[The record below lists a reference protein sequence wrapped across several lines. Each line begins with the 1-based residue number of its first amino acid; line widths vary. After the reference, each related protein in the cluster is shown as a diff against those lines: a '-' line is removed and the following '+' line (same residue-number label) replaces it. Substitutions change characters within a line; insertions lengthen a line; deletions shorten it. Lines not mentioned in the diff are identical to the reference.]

1 MFYGM
6 LGLLYA
12 FRRFTQ
18 TWNWRWLV
26 VWAVGFGLMYGLVR
40 MRTYILGMAVM
51 AGFTLFRQASPKA
64 RFGLIALIPFALLAL
79 FQTPMMAS
87 IFSTDKAYAFDVR
100 YISTM
105 KAIAFL
111 GTDPMRWI
119 FGAGTLSPVDP
130 SAMMTYFNHF
140 FFLADITWVGMIFEF
155 GWWGRSS
162 SWRCRCADLDDAASA
177 RARGPLNGALQDY
190 LLYCVLV
197 SEMFPLTMAPGEVT
211 MIMAI
216 AVWRLE
222 KVWRAKPCGAA
233 RCEAGSRSVNALL
246 PKRRSDAPD
255 ARRFPPVTTTMA
267 SPLLARLKRQYGPQA
282 LTLGVRLIDL
292 PLRYGM
298 HVLIALEMSLDQM
311 GAFYVVFGTMLA
323 ISGLGRIGIDRA
335 LTREMARMVAQGD
348 VDGARLA
355 FFRGLWLTTALTI
368 VTTVGFAAA
377 AWPVSVH
384 VMHKPAMA
392 LPFLYGALAIV
403 PQNYAN
409 LFAGALSG
417 LQRITQSQIIYT
429 WAWPAGFC
437 AAALLFHL
445 DAAGAMLAVAAAMG
459 MAFVAAG
466 VMLWRAF
473 PSAVG
478 ARNPIRA

>member
-1 MFYGM
+1 M
-6 LGLLYA
+6 
-12 FRRFTQ
+12 
-18 TWNWRWLV
+18 
-26 VWAVGFGLMYGLVR
+26 
-40 MRTYILGMAVM
+40 
-51 AGFTLFRQASPKA
+51 
-64 RFGLIALIPFALLAL
+64 
-79 FQTPMMAS
+79 
-87 IFSTDKAYAFDVR
+87 
-100 YISTM
+100 
-105 KAIAFL
+105 
-111 GTDPMRWI
+111 
-119 FGAGTLSPVDP
+119 
-130 SAMMTYFNHF
+130 
-140 FFLADITWVGMIFEF
+140 
-155 GWWGRSS
+155 
-162 SWRCRCADLDDAASA
+162 
-177 RARGPLNGALQDY
+177 
-190 LLYCVLV
+190 
-197 SEMFPLTMAPGEVT
+197 
-211 MIMAI
+211 
-216 AVWRLE
+216 
-222 KVWRAKPCGAA
+222 
-233 RCEAGSRSVNALL
+233 
-246 PKRRSDAPD
+246 
-255 ARRFPPVTTTMA
+255 TTTMA

-335 LTREMARMVAQGD
+335 LTRDMARMVAQGD

-355 FFRGLWLTTALTI
+355 FFRGLWLTTGLTI
-368 VTTVGFAAA
+368 VTTAGFAAA

-392 LPFLYGALAIV
+392 VPFLYGALAIV

-459 MAFVAAG
+459 MALVAAG
-466 VMLWRAF
+466 IMLWRAF
-473 PSAVG
+473 PAAGGRTQPHPGMNGMLIRTGLSLFSWEAVQLAISGAPPFMLGAFSTTDAVALYAIAWRVVLVVYMFVTGVSSLVSPRYARHYGLGDMAGLRAEAGRAIGMAMGLALIPIMVVSFAAAPLLGLLGAHLLPAVG
-478 ARNPIRA
+478 PLRILLIGQLAATVTATTPELLGMTGYGKALLRINLVALCILLAGLALATPSMGAQGAALATSITMMVTALAATWVAQRSLGFTPLGALLAGGSPRAMRA